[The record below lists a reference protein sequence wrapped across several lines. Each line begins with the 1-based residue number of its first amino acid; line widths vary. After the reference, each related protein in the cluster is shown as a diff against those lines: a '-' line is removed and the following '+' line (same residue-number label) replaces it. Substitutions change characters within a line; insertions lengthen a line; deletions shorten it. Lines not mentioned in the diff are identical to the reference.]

1 MAELHQVVLL
11 DHLPSPLTTLI
22 GRERELSAL
31 RARALDPNVR
41 LITLTGPGGVGKT
54 RLALKAAADLR
65 DQFADGV
72 AYVDLASLTNPDLL
86 PNEIARRLGVRETP
100 DQPVLE
106 ALERFLRPRELL
118 LILDN
123 FERLLTATSLVTR
136 LLISSQRLKILVTS
150 RSVLRLSGE
159 HIFDVPPLRIPSV
172 EPPKS
177 LADLA
182 TIDAVRLFVERAC
195 AVRAGFRL
203 SEANATIIAK
213 ICRSLDGLPLGI
225 ELAAARIDHLSP
237 EALLSRLQRP
247 MTLLVGGPRDQSIR
261 HQTMRQ
267 AITWSY
273 DLLSAAEQR
282 LFQRLAV
289 FAGGFDF
296 EAAQAIAA
304 RFDEPPVTIDST
316 VMSLLRQ
323 SLIYRVDRADVEGG
337 EPRFAMLET
346 MREFALE
353 QLEASNE
360 AVVARAAHGAHL
372 LALAERAAP
381 ELQGPDQATWLKR
394 LETDLDN
401 LRAALVWATDERDD
415 ETALRLAPA
424 LNIFWI
430 ATGALSEGRSW
441 LRRALGLGLGTTAHR
456 ARALE
461 GAAALANLSGDYEDA
476 VILIKRAIEYR
487 RDLGDPVTLGFALYL
502 FGHIR
507 QQQGDDVRAAAL
519 LEEAITKYGIPQD
532 PVMAS
537 LANLARSQLGLSLAA
552 LGHFERALSLCEEAL
567 SRQRASDH
575 PLGTAMAFTLLGEV
589 QRLRGSLDVAL
600 ACFREGVA
608 LSRQLGQNGYYLLFC
623 FRYLVIAMAEGSN
636 IEHAVCLAA
645 AYDAARESMG
655 AGVEPRLTKAFEDA
669 MAHARST
676 LGSDAFV
683 GAWRAGRALPLERAV
698 AEALGEKPP
707 TTAPAAPISPARAPT
722 SSLTAREIE
731 VLRLI
736 AEGRTD
742 KETGVALNISVR
754 TVNSHVTSIL
764 NKLGVDS
771 RAAAVAVGARSGLL

>member
-182 TIDAVRLFVERAC
+182 TVDAVRLFVERAR

-273 DLLSAAEQR
+273 DLLSA
-282 LFQRLAV
+282 
-289 FAGGFDF
+289 
-296 EAAQAIAA
+296 
-304 RFDEPPVTIDST
+304 
-316 VMSLLRQ
+316 
-323 SLIYRVDRADVEGG
+323 
-337 EPRFAMLET
+337 
-346 MREFALE
+346 
-353 QLEASNE
+353 
-360 AVVARAAHGAHL
+360 
-372 LALAERAAP
+372 
-381 ELQGPDQATWLKR
+381 
-394 LETDLDN
+394 
-401 LRAALVWATDERDD
+401 
-415 ETALRLAPA
+415 
-424 LNIFWI
+424 
-430 ATGALSEGRSW
+430 
-441 LRRALGLGLGTTAHR
+441 
-456 ARALE
+456 
-461 GAAALANLSGDYEDA
+461 
-476 VILIKRAIEYR
+476 
-487 RDLGDPVTLGFALYL
+487 
-502 FGHIR
+502 
-507 QQQGDDVRAAAL
+507 
-519 LEEAITKYGIPQD
+519 
-532 PVMAS
+532 
-537 LANLARSQLGLSLAA
+537 
-552 LGHFERALSLCEEAL
+552 
-567 SRQRASDH
+567 
-575 PLGTAMAFTLLGEV
+575 
-589 QRLRGSLDVAL
+589 
-600 ACFREGVA
+600 
-608 LSRQLGQNGYYLLFC
+608 
-623 FRYLVIAMAEGSN
+623 
-636 IEHAVCLAA
+636 
-645 AYDAARESMG
+645 
-655 AGVEPRLTKAFEDA
+655 
-669 MAHARST
+669 
-676 LGSDAFV
+676 
-683 GAWRAGRALPLERAV
+683 
-698 AEALGEKPP
+698 
-707 TTAPAAPISPARAPT
+707 
-722 SSLTAREIE
+722 
-731 VLRLI
+731 
-736 AEGRTD
+736 
-742 KETGVALNISVR
+742 
-754 TVNSHVTSIL
+754 
-764 NKLGVDS
+764 
-771 RAAAVAVGARSGLL
+771 